1 MLAPATSLAAGCAKI
16 SFPTDPRRQR
26 AVSGIFRRQQADYCP
41 CRHLSVSRADD
52 NCFQRS
58 VPLLLVHRRFPCNRN
73 GSRQRAALMSHSR
86 EDLAATLRSLLRGT
100 ASALRALTW
109 YPRAS
114 SLHSP
119 EETFILPYDMLDDVQ
134 LRSWEL
140 ESNVR
145 RKPFMRDALYPVAS
159 FLMLPK
165 QGVRLLGVKQTSTSC
180 WSSVL
185 DFLLSR
191 YSHALCHCQILRRRP
206 SSSTSISSDTV
217 SRGVG

>member
-1 MLAPATSLAAGCAKI
+1 MRRFLFQQIQDGKERSLESFIVSKQAIACAAIYRSPALAKMAVGVAYFCRSFAEGSLATGTK
-16 SFPTDPRRQR
+16 PRRT
-26 AVSGIFRRQQADYCP
+26 
-41 CRHLSVSRADD
+41 
-52 NCFQRS
+52 
-58 VPLLLVHRRFPCNRN
+58 
-73 GSRQRAALMSHSR
+73 AALMSHSR